1 MTITNGDQD
10 KRVNLFRLIIFF
22 HFFLSVSN
30 FNLIFFNLT
39 LHKQRVF
46 SFSFLSMRIKSL
58 KFYNGQ
64 KTSGNWQ
71 QLNIFWI
78 FLHILLKL
86 LLIHLPY
93 IKASD
98 IYQNLFICWH
108 CDAHQRTSN
117 FILHFNLL
125 KDKLQGQFL

>member
-1 MTITNGDQD
+1 MNIRQNIKSFLGGALFPSDKKIFAPKALQFLLSLPKGLVSMTITNGDQD

-71 QLNIFWI
+71 QLNIF
-78 FLHILLKL
+78 
-86 LLIHLPY
+86 
-93 IKASD
+93 
-98 IYQNLFICWH
+98 
-108 CDAHQRTSN
+108 
-117 FILHFNLL
+117 
-125 KDKLQGQFL
+125 